1 MRSGLTCNM
10 TVGRGLEAIRVHEGA
25 FPVCGIAL
33 ASSRLGACLNL
44 IPADHAQERGQSK
57 NWPATLNGINKLI

>member
-1 MRSGLTCNM
+1 VRSGLTCNM

-33 ASSRLGACLNL
+33 ASSRLGASIL
-44 IPADHAQERGQSK
+44 IPADHAQEHGQSK
-57 NWPATLNGINKLI
+57 NWPATLIGINKVI